1 MKTWEAIRAD
11 TADTGEGCLFVKN
24 AYYHL
29 DGELQRRHGM
39 ANFATQSGTSLR
51 GFRNAI
57 GQRFAVF
64 VTSAG
69 AVVSVDA

>member
-24 AYYHL
+24 ADYFL
-29 DGELQRRHGM
+29 GGELRRRNGM

-51 GFRNAI
+51 GFVNSA
-57 GQRFAVF
+57 GNRFAVF

-69 AVVSVDA
+69 AVISVDA